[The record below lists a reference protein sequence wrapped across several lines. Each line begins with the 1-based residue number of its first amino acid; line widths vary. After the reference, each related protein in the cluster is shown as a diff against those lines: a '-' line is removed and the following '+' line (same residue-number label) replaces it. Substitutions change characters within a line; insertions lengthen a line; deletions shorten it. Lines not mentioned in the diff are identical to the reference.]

1 MTANMAAGSNTNMS
15 IPRTFRS
22 PLRTRNMCG
31 VTPML
36 LCRSF
41 GDGRASTTN
50 QFSAGLPRRPIGLAF
65 EMKLRRQALRRREFI
80 TLVGAA
86 AAAWPLAARAQQPNM
101 LVIGFLA
108 TRGRDDDPQL
118 LAAFRRGLNEFGYVE
133 GQNVTLQYRFAENQY
148 FGYPNSL
155 PISSGVGWL

>member
-1 MTANMAAGSNTNMS
+1 M
-15 IPRTFRS
+15 
-22 PLRTRNMCG
+22 
-31 VTPML
+31 
-36 LCRSF
+36 
-41 GDGRASTTN
+41 
-50 QFSAGLPRRPIGLAF
+50 
-65 EMKLRRQALRRREFI
+65 RRREFI